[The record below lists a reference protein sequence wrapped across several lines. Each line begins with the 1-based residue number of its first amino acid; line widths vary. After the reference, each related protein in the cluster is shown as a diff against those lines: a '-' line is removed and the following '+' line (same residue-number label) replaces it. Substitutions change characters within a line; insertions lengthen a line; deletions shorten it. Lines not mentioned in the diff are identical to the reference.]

1 VHPRYRTPVPAILF
15 TAGVALALALSG
27 SFAWMA
33 IASALARLVIYG
45 ASCGAAVALGR
56 PGRAGQAGTAL
67 FVSPL
72 SPLLPV
78 LGIVLAIV
86 LVASASVEQ
95 LAGGA
100 AALAAG
106 AVLFLASPRGR

>member
-1 VHPRYRTPVPAILF
+1 VHAILF

-33 IASALARLVIYG
+33 IASAVSRLVTYG

-56 PGRAGQAGTAL
+56 PGKAGRAGAAVFL
-67 FVSPL
+67 SPL

-78 LGIVLAIV
+78 LGLLIAAL
-86 LVASASVEQ
+86 LVASASLEQ
-95 LAGGA
+95 LAAGTAALGAGALLFLVSRRRDA
-100 AALAAG
+100 AAP
-106 AVLFLASPRGR
+106 SGR

>member
-1 VHPRYRTPVPAILF
+1 
-15 TAGVALALALSG
+15 VALALALSG

-33 IASALARLVIYG
+33 IASAVSRLVTYG
-45 ASCGAAVALGR
+45 ASCGAAVVLGR
-56 PGRAGQAGTAL
+56 PGRAGLAGTAL

-78 LGIVLAIV
+78 LGLLIAAL
-86 LVASASVEQ
+86 LVASASLAQ
-95 LAGGA
+95 LVAGG

-106 AVLFLASPRGR
+106 AVLFLARPRARE